1 MKTNYR
7 VIITYFDTGTK
18 REHDVEFTVAAG
30 SDEEALR
37 LAKRE
42 FHRYE
47 KGQMAS
53 WVRMI
58 RQYRIFPLATLPDEP
73 GEGA

>member
-1 MKTNYR
+1 MRRFR
-7 VIITYFDTGTK
+7 VIITYYDTGTK
-18 REHDVEFTVAAG
+18 REHDVEFQIRAG
-30 SDEEALR
+30 SDEEALKR
-37 LAKRE
+37 GKRE

-58 RQYRIFPLATLPDEP
+58 RQYRVIPAGEDEHEE
-73 GEGA
+73 GEA

>member
-1 MKTNYR
+1 MRLFR
-7 VIITYFDTGTK
+7 VIITYYDTGTK
-18 REHDVEFTVAAG
+18 REHDIEFRVQAG

-37 LAKRE
+37 RGKRE

-58 RQYRIFPLATLPDEP
+58 REYRVIPVGEDERP
-73 GEGA
+73 EEEA